1 MKFTAVEGAL
11 ASQQVDAIILAVG
24 DDNQLDET
32 GRAVDA
38 AIDGKLIAA
47 LESVGFT
54 GKRGSTSVIPTF
66 GQIPAARIVL
76 TGIGATGNL
85 TADTIRSAWGSAARA
100 ARDAGAKSIASAPIA
115 LGSDEA
121 GYRAAVEG
129 IHLALYRHLAYRTVD
144 VPTTEVE
151 SITFVGVD
159 GDISPAFTQ
168 AEQLASG
175 ITLARD
181 LVNAPGLDLYPERL
195 AGRSWEVADQLGLA
209 CTIYDRKALEEM
221 GAGGIVAV
229 GQGSARE
236 PRLIHLVYTP
246 DGESRGTIGFVGKA
260 ITFDTG
266 GVNLKPAD
274 GMRDMKIDMAGGAA
288 VIGAMRTIAEM
299 KPPFT
304 VHGVIAAA
312 ENMPSHTAY
321 RPGDVLR
328 TLSGKTVE
336 IANTDA
342 EGRIVLADALTF
354 TARQGAELMI
364 DLATLTGASIVSVGR
379 EAASLFGSDDAL
391 AADVNRASE
400 YAGERMWHMPLWEN
414 YRSDLDS
421 DIADI
426 KNTGNRDG
434 GAIKAALFLREFT
447 HDVPWVHLDIAGPAW
462 NQKESGYR
470 SVGATGFGVH
480 TLVTFLEQR
489 ESPAG

>member
-1 MKFTAVEGAL
+1 
-11 ASQQVDAIILAVG
+11 
-24 DDNQLDET
+24 
-32 GRAVDA
+32 
-38 AIDGKLIAA
+38 
-47 LESVGFT
+47 
-54 GKRGSTSVIPTF
+54 
-66 GQIPAARIVL
+66 
-76 TGIGATGNL
+76 
-85 TADTIRSAWGSAARA
+85 
-100 ARDAGAKSIASAPIA
+100 
-115 LGSDEA
+115 
-121 GYRAAVEG
+121 
-129 IHLALYRHLAYRTVD
+129 
-144 VPTTEVE
+144 
-151 SITFVGVD
+151 
-159 GDISPAFTQ
+159 
-168 AEQLASG
+168 
-175 ITLARD
+175 
-181 LVNAPGLDLYPERL
+181 
-195 AGRSWEVADQLGLA
+195 
-209 CTIYDRKALEEM
+209 
-221 GAGGIVAV
+221 
-229 GQGSARE
+229 
-236 PRLIHLVYTP
+236 
-246 DGESRGTIGFVGKA
+246 
-260 ITFDTG
+260 
-266 GVNLKPAD
+266 
-274 GMRDMKIDMAGGAA
+274 
-288 VIGAMRTIAEM
+288 MRTIAEM